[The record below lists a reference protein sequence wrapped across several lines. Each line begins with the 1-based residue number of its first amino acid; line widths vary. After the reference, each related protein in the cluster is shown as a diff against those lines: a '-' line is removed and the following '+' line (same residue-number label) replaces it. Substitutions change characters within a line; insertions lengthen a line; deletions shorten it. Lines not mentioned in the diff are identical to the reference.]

1 MKHQVHYQMTLSAPQ
16 LNYLSESKYHKNR
29 MAFFLDL
36 VNSAVLKPTKSQVCS
51 CDETINIGQVEKS
64 EVQLAKDWDCDR
76 KTVSKV
82 IAKMN
87 ELGIITTKK
96 SNRTSV
102 HTIHPVAAW
111 IVDNIRIKNPYFRTG
126 YVYNQIRE
134 GNFDSTSLMSQLTAD
149 NNGASMNSTCD
160 KDSLMVKIQKHSRHY
175 PPSTVLRFSKKGKR
189 EIQTI
194 QKQTYQKILYM
205 SILIACNNPFLMG
218 ILCKKYHRPTNWLH
232 HLTTGGS
239 LHYSQARND

>member
-36 VNSAVLKPTKSQVCS
+36 VNSAVLKPTKSQVCG

-64 EVQLAKDWDCDR
+64 EVQLAKNWDCDR

-160 KDSLMVKIQKHSRHY
+160 KDSHS
-175 PPSTVLRFSKKGKR
+175 KGSMTNQTLPIIHSIEIFKKR
-189 EIQTI
+189 EERNSNHS
-194 QKQTYQKILYM
+194 KANEPENVEPGNTYCLQ
-205 SILIACNNPFLMG
+205 
-218 ILCKKYHRPTNWLH
+218 
-232 HLTTGGS
+232 
-239 LHYSQARND
+239 

>member
-1 MKHQVHYQMTLSAPQ
+1 MKHQVHYQNTLSAPK

-29 MAFFLDL
+29 MSFFLDL
-36 VNSAVLKPTKSQVCS
+36 VNCAVLRPTKSQVS
-51 CDETINIGQVEKS
+51 GCDDMIYIGQVEKS

-82 IAKMN
+82 ISKMN

-111 IVDNIRIKNPYFRTG
+111 IVDNTRIRNPYFRTG

-134 GNFDSTSLMSQLTAD
+134 GNFENTSFISQFTAD
-149 NNGASMNSTCD
+149 TDNGTSMDSTCD
-160 KDSLMVKIQKHSRHY
+160 KDSLDVKG
-175 PPSTVLRFSKKGKR
+175 SKTYQILPTINNIEIFKKR
-189 EIQTI
+189 EEI
-194 QKQTYQKILYM
+194 K
-205 SILIACNNPFLMG
+205 SNHSGANE
-218 ILCKKYHRPTNWLH
+218 
-232 HLTTGGS
+232 TG
-239 LHYSQARND
+239 NV

>member
-1 MKHQVHYQMTLSAPQ
+1 MKYQVHYQMTLSAPQ

-36 VNSAVLKPTKSQVCS
+36 VNSAVLKPTKSQVCG

-134 GNFDSTSLMSQLTAD
+134 GNFDSTSFMSQLNVD
-149 NNGASMNSTCD
+149 KNGASMNRTCD
-160 KDSLMVKIQKHSRHY
+160 KDSHS
-175 PPSTVLRFSKKGKR
+175 KGSMTNQTLPTIHSIEIFKKR
-189 EIQTI
+189 EERNSNHS
-194 QKQTYQKILYM
+194 KANEPENVEPGNTYCLQ
-205 SILIACNNPFLMG
+205 
-218 ILCKKYHRPTNWLH
+218 
-232 HLTTGGS
+232 
-239 LHYSQARND
+239 

>member
-1 MKHQVHYQMTLSAPQ
+1 MKHRIHYQLTLSAPQ
-16 LNYLSESKYHKNR
+16 LNYLSENKYHKNR

-36 VNSAVLKPTKSQVCS
+36 VNSAFLEQTKSLVPG
-51 CDETINIGQVEKS
+51 CDDTINIGQVEKS
-64 EVQLAKDWDCDR
+64 EVQLARDWDCDR

-102 HTIHPVAAW
+102 HTIHPIAAW

-134 GNFDSTSLMSQLTAD
+134 GNFDSTSFMSQLNVD
-149 NNGASMNSTCD
+149 KNGASMNSTCD
-160 KDSLMVKIQKHSRHY
+160 KDSHNDKDSKTFQTLPTIHSIEI
-175 PPSTVLRFSKKGKR
+175 FKKR
-189 EIQTI
+189 EE
-194 QKQTYQKILYM
+194 
-205 SILIACNNPFLMG
+205 
-218 ILCKKYHRPTNWLH
+218 
-232 HLTTGGS
+232 
-239 LHYSQARND
+239 RNSNHSKANEPENIEHGNTDCLQ

>member
-1 MKHQVHYQMTLSAPQ
+1 MKYQVHYQMTLSTPQ
-16 LNYLSESKYHKNR
+16 LNYLSERKYHKNR

-36 VNSAVLKPTKSQVCS
+36 VNSAVLKPTKSQVCG

-64 EVQLAKDWDCDR
+64 EVQLAKDWGCDR

-102 HTIHPVAAW
+102 HTIHPIAAW

-134 GNFDSTSLMSQLTAD
+134 GNFDSTSFMSQLTAD
-149 NNGASMNSTCD
+149 NNRASMNSTCD
-160 KDSLMVKIQKHSRHY
+160 KDSPNGKD
-175 PPSTVLRFSKKGKR
+175 SKTFQTLPTIHNIEIFKKR
-189 EIQTI
+189 EE
-194 QKQTYQKILYM
+194 
-205 SILIACNNPFLMG
+205 
-218 ILCKKYHRPTNWLH
+218 
-232 HLTTGGS
+232 
-239 LHYSQARND
+239 RNSNHPKANEPENIEHGNTDCLQ